1 MIKIFWLIVYY
12 GFAKHLPKSTA
23 PIVGAMAK
31 ALRRS
36 CAKHLFAQCG
46 SGLNLEQGAYVGNG
60 KNFFVG
66 KNVGLGKD
74 FICHSRI
81 VIIHDGLMMGESVLF
96 QGGGHSYADPDKP
109 IGSEPDEKPTPL
121 EICGDVWIGSRV
133 IILPGCKRIGAHS
146 IIGAGAVVTKDVPDY
161 AIVGGNPAKVIRMR
175 K

>member
-12 GFAKHLPKSTA
+12 GFAKHLPKSTV

-46 SGLNLEQGAYVGNG
+46 SGFNLEQGAYIGNG
-60 KNFFVG
+60 RNFYVG
-66 KNVGLGKD
+66 KNVGIGKD
-74 FICHSRI
+74 FVCHSRI
-81 VIIHDGLMMGESVLF
+81 VTIHDGLLMAENVLF
-96 QGGGHSYADPDKP
+96 QGGGHSFADPDKP
-109 IGSEPDEKPTPL
+109 IGSEPDEGPTPL
-121 EICGDVWIGSRV
+121 EICGDVWIGARA